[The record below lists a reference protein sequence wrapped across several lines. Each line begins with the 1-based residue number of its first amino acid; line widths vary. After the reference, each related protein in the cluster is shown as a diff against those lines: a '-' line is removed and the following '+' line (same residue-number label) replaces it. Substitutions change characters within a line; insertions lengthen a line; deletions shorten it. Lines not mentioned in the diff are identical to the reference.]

1 MTTAALPTRQRQILQ
16 YTMAY
21 VQANH
26 AMPSLA
32 AISAEFGFRSLNS
45 ARCALRALEKKSW
58 LARNE
63 AGAFMLHPG
72 RFSVTVQAVNAA
84 DAEMLALQV
93 RPPRRA
99 PRVAPR
105 GTIDFGAVS
114 AAQARVLDA
123 VVRHGSNKG
132 AAQAL
137 GLSVK
142 TVETHRDNLRKA
154 TGARSSLAALCA
166 WAQERAMQGEQS

>member
-1 MTTAALPTRQRQILQ
+1 MTTTALPTRQRQVLQ
-16 YTMAY
+16 YVMAY
-21 VQANH
+21 LRANH
-26 AMPSLA
+26 TLPSLA
-32 AISAEFGFRSLNS
+32 AISAEFGYRSPNS

-63 AGAFMLHPG
+63 AGALMLHPG
-72 RFSVTVQAVNAA
+72 RFAVTVQATSAA
-84 DAEMLALQV
+84 DADMLAMQV

-105 GTIDFGAVS
+105 ATIDFGAVS

-137 GLSVK
+137 RLSVK
-142 TVETHRDNLRKA
+142 TVETHRDKFRKT

>member
-1 MTTAALPTRQRQILQ
+1 MTTAALPTRQRQVLQ
-16 YTMAY
+16 YVMAY
-21 VQANH
+21 VRINH

-32 AISAEFGFRSLNS
+32 AISAEFGYRSLNS

-63 AGAFMLHPG
+63 AGWLMLHPG
-72 RFSVTVQAVNAA
+72 RFAVTVQAVNAA

-142 TVETHRDNLRKA
+142 TVETHRDNLRKT

>member
-1 MTTAALPTRQRQILQ
+1 MTTIALPTRQRQVLE
-16 YTMAY
+16 YAVSHLRT
-21 VQANH
+21 NH

-32 AISAEFGFRSLNS
+32 SISTVFGYRSLNS

-58 LARNE
+58 LTRNE
-63 AGAFMLHPG
+63 AGALMLHPG
-72 RFSVTVQAVNAA
+72 RFAVTVQAVNVA

-99 PRVAPR
+99 PRVAPT
-105 GTIDFGAVS
+105 GTIDLRTVS

-137 GLSVK
+137 RLSVK
-142 TVETHRDNLRKA
+142 TVETHRDNFRKT

>member
-26 AMPSLA
+26 AMPSMA

-63 AGAFMLHPG
+63 AGALMLHPG
-72 RFSVTVQAVNAA
+72 RFAVIMQATSEA

-132 AAQAL
+132 AALAL